1 MLLELPIGRENF
13 HKDNKMKLKLNKK
26 NLKQLNNDKALAMNA
41 TPQVAGGAF
50 TDDKVLCV
58 PTNLCAWLKTDAFMG
73 CPTGPGYCFSSPHEA
88 CVDTR
93 I

>member
-1 MLLELPIGRENF
+1 
-13 HKDNKMKLKLNKK
+13 MKLILNKK
-26 NLKQLNNDKALAMNA
+26 NLKQLNNDKSLAMNA

-50 TDDKVLCV
+50 TDNKAVCV
-58 PTNLCAWLKTDAFMG
+58 PTNHCAWLNTDAFFG
-73 CPTGPGYCFSSPHEA
+73 CPTGPGYCFSSPQEA